1 MCKGKDIFLLKSK
14 SDYVLLKDKLIAWID
29 ANQSFTSIMYL
40 VMVKEI
46 GQHNSN
52 ISQYNSN
59 ISQFSNSNCSIMK
72 IGSDDAKSSEITD
85 ENDLNGAI
93 KKSKFLSS
101 KKIPISHESIDL
113 EPIKDIDY
121 NTGDS
126 QKNNKRNLL
135 S

>member
-1 MCKGKDIFLLKSK
+1 
-14 SDYVLLKDKLIAWID
+14 
-29 ANQSFTSIMYL
+29 
-40 VMVKEI
+40 MVKEI

-135 S
+135 SQLQSHGISLDNKTKIAKKTTTRTRNSLSKNFVL